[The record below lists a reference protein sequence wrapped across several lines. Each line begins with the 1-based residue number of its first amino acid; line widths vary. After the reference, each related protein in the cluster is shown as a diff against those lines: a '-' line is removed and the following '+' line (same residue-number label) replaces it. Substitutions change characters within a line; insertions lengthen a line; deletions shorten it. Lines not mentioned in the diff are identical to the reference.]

1 MIILCKDCSHNSVCK
16 HKYDY
21 MKTVEKIKT
30 AVDSPFNLQLN
41 CPFYS
46 KEKSNYYNSGIT
58 LLNTVDDITLSNKND
73 TMLNDKSNNN
83 DITGNETIQSFVDTN
98 TKKLDE
104 LIKFNNCDGIGVI
117 DCNDTGF
124 YKE

>member
-1 MIILCKDCSHNSVCK
+1 MIILCKDCSHNNVCK

-21 MKTVEKIKT
+21 MKTVEKVKT

-46 KEKSNYYNSGIT
+46 KEKSNYYDSGITYNGNGGIT
-58 LLNTVDDITLSNKND
+58 LLNSV
-73 TMLNDKSNNN
+73 N
-83 DITGNETIQSFVDTN
+83 DIAEDETIQNFVDTN

-104 LIKFNNCDGIGVI
+104 LIRFNNCDGIGVI

>member
-46 KEKSNYYNSGIT
+46 KEKSNYYNNELTLDDIT
-58 LLNTVDDITLSNKND
+58 LLNTVNDKNDTMLSNKND
-73 TMLNDKSNNN
+73 
-83 DITGNETIQSFVDTN
+83 ITENETIQSFVDTN

-104 LIKFNNCDGIGVI
+104 LIRFNNCDGIGVI